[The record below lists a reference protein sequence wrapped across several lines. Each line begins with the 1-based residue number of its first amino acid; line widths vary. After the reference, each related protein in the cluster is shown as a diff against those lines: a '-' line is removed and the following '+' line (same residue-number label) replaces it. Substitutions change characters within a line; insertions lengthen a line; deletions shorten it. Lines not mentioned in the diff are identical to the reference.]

1 MDNDGDSDDAQLKI
15 QRYRQV
21 RYERLE
27 RELLEV
33 KNSASLKS
41 GARGLQARKELLI
54 FEKKVE
60 EAKALYNSYHLP
72 CWGVLTEVLLAD

>member
-21 RYERLE
+21 RYKRLE

-60 EAKALYNSYHLP
+60 EAKALYNFYRLP
-72 CWGVLTEVLLAD
+72 C